1 MGSPDRLRFIRLLD
15 KLEAGDVLVVT
26 KLDRLG
32 RNAMDVGG
40 TVAKLAEIGVRVHC
54 LALGGVDLTSSTGK
68 LTMNVINAVAEFERD
83 LLIERT
89 QAGLSRAK
97 AEGKTLGRPASLT
110 QAQQSDVAR
119 RLNEGATVSAL
130 ARELK
135 ISRQS
140 VMRIRD
146 AGAAN
151 EKMRGTA

>member
-1 MGSPDRLRFIRLLD
+1 MTSLRL
-15 KLEAGDVLVVT
+15 
-26 KLDRLG
+26 
-32 RNAMDVGG
+32 
-40 TVAKLAEIGVRVHC
+40 AKLAEIGVRIHC

-89 QAGLSRAK
+89 QAGLNRAK

-110 QAQQSDVAR
+110 QDQQSDVAR
-119 RLNEGATVSAL
+119 RLNEGAAVSAL
-130 ARELK
+130 AREFK

-146 AGAAN
+146 AAAAN
-151 EKMRGTA
+151 QKMRATA